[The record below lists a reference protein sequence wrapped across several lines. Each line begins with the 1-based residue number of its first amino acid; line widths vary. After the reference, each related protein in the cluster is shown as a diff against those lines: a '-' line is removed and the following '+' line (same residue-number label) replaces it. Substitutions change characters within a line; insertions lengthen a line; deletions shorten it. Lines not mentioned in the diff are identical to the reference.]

1 MLAHSSAARG
11 SGAATSRQSRKALG
25 PGPRHIGQVHAHAQA
40 AVAAVVVEAIAAQQ
54 QRDERHVRGVHGLQA
69 EARRRAVEVRIGH
82 QVLHGLQHLL
92 QQAALRQACLQCGLS
107 HVNQPASAL
116 QACCALISQRGH
128 AAARRRNAACGAG
141 LPRQRGGLHKN
152 GPTLPKRGGHG
163 MQVLGQAPR
172 TFLSLSFLL
181 LARVAASSCAAKNYK
196 KIGGK
201 EWNAGKTNRDGTS
214 GNLPRSQVRAP
225 RSHIPLSLFRIGG
238 HPAWRP
244 TSRPGLGPAAPSAA
258 RTALCG
264 VGGRLHAACSRL
276 GSAWVLTGQ

>member
-181 LARVAASSCAAKNYK
+181 LARVAASSCAAKKLQIKSGEKNGTPGK
-196 KIGGK
+196 RIETGLRATCLARKCVPLGRIFHSRFFALAAILHGGPHHGPA
-201 EWNAGKTNRDGTS
+201 WVLRR
-214 GNLPRSQVRAP
+214 PRRPAP
-225 RSHIPLSLFRIGG
+225 RSAASGAASMRRAV
-238 HPAWRP
+238 AW
-244 TSRPGLGPAAPSAA
+244 AAPG
-258 RTALCG
+258 C
-264 VGGRLHAACSRL
+264 
-276 GSAWVLTGQ
+276 